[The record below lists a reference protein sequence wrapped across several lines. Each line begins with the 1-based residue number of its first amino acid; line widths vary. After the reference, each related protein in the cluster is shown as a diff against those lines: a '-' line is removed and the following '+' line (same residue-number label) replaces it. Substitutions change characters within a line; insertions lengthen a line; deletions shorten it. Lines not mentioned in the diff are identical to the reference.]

1 MTKVRL
7 SCVSG
12 SVLALVLLIALNLS
26 IFSGK
31 EKTKMISLQDLR
43 EATSSA
49 ASSMSSKT
57 RLKSNGTERLVEE
70 EQDPTNTRTTTTQ
83 HRNVINKATKVLSSS
98 GGNTAVLV
106 DSKVRTP
113 SPPPLASL
121 I

>member
-70 EQDPTNTRTTTTQ
+70 EQDPTTTRTTTT

>member
-70 EQDPTNTRTTTTQ
+70 EQDPTTTRTTTT
-83 HRNVINKATKVLSSS
+83 HKNVINKATKVLSSS